1 MSSFLNAILVETPWA
16 ALLRFL
22 IDVTIK
28 SGLIIGVASIAT
40 LLLRRNSAYI
50 RNMVWGFALAGLLL
64 MPVLSFMAP
73 VWNLPIIPEP
83 GSWGTTSYTPEYT
96 KLDQDSLVGP
106 PFHDKSASLSAA
118 DEAGLSSPMN
128 IPWYA
133 WCIFTW
139 LAGGIICLGYC
150 VISHVGV
157 RHIVRNAHPVKKRW
171 RSVLNHVSMGLDVE
185 REVGLLESDRVR
197 TAITAGVFEPV
208 VIVPAESRDWTPERM
223 SLVLSHEL
231 AHVKR
236 WDTLVEVFALL
247 ATVVYWFNP
256 MVWFAVKQ
264 LRIERERDCDDA
276 VLCTGARPSDYA
288 ELLLKIAADLGDS
301 ARPVWQLST
310 ISQGSNLKDRLM
322 SILNPRIDRKRGG
335 RRSVLIT
342 GIIVL
347 AIVLPLSASGLW
359 NDSMAQD
366 KQEKEKKAQIEQMK
380 KKDIEKKMQE
390 KKKQKALKK
399 KMSAEEMKKLTPE
412 EKKKMEAK
420 KALKNW
426 ESLMENENSAAA
438 VVAKTF
444 KKKGVKAGL
453 KKFQMMKEADSHYI
467 DEKEFNTLGYTFLTW
482 GKHDEAIAAFKINV
496 KEFPDS
502 WNVYDSLGEAYMSAD
517 KYDKA
522 VKNYKMALKLNP
534 DSKSSQFALQKL
546 SNMAKK
552 EK

>member
-1 MSSFLNAILVETPWA
+1 MSSFFSAVLSETPWTTF
-16 ALLRFL
+16 LRFL
-22 IDVTIK
+22 VDVTIK
-28 SGLIIGVASIAT
+28 GGLIIGVASIAT

-50 RNMVWGFALAGLLL
+50 RNVVWVFALTGLLL
-64 MPVLSFMAP
+64 MPGLSLMAP

-96 KLDQDSLVGP
+96 KLDQDSFVGP
-106 PFHDKSASLSAA
+106 PYHDKSASLSAA
-118 DEAGLSSPMN
+118 DKAGLSSLMA

-133 WCIFTW
+133 WCILTW
-139 LAGGIICLGYC
+139 IAGGVICLGYC
-150 VISHVGV
+150 VIAHAGV
-157 RHIVRNAHPVKKRW
+157 RHIVRNAHPIKKRW
-171 RSVLNHVSMGLDVE
+171 RSVLDKVSMGLGLE
-185 REVGLLESDRVR
+185 RGVRLLESDRVR
-197 TAITAGVFEPV
+197 TAITAGVFDPV
-208 VIVPAESRDWTPERM
+208 VIVPEESREWTSERM

-236 WDTLVEVFALL
+236 RDALIEIFALL
-247 ATVVYWFNP
+247 AIVVYWFNP

-276 VLCTGARPSDYA
+276 VLCAGARPSDYA
-288 ELLLKIAADLGDS
+288 ELLMKIAADLGDS

-347 AIVLPLSASGLW
+347 AVVLPLSTSGLW
-359 NDSMAQD
+359 NDSLAQD
-366 KQEKEKKAQIEQMK
+366 KQEKEKKAQIEEMK
-380 KKDIEKKMQE
+380 KKEIQKKVLKKEKQEALMKKM
-390 KKKQKALKK
+390 
-399 KMSAEEMKKLTPE
+399 TPE
-412 EKKKMEAK
+412 EKKKMASK

-426 ESLMENENSAAA
+426 ESLMENENSVAA

-444 KKKGVKAGL
+444 KKNGVKAGL
-453 KKFQMMKEADSHYI
+453 KKFQQIKESDSHYI
-467 DEKEFNTLGYTFLTW
+467 KEKEFNTLGYTFLNW

-502 WNVYDSLGEAYMSAD
+502 WNVYDSLGEAYIAAG

-522 VKNYKMALKLNP
+522 TKNYEMALKLNP
-534 DSKSSQFALQKL
+534 DSESSKFALKKL
-546 SNMAKK
+546 KSKTRK
-552 EK
+552 DK

>member
-1 MSSFLNAILVETPWA
+1 MSSFLNAVLSGIPWTT
-16 ALLRFL
+16 LLRFL

-40 LLLRRNSAYI
+40 LILRRNSAYI

-83 GSWGTTSYTPEYT
+83 GSWGTTSYTPEYA
-96 KLDQDSLVGP
+96 KPDQELFVGP

-118 DEAGLSSPMN
+118 DEGGPFSPLD

-133 WCIFTW
+133 WCILAW
-139 LAGGIICLGYC
+139 IAGGVICLGYC
-150 VISHVGV
+150 AISHVGV
-157 RHIVRNAHPVKKRW
+157 RNIVRNAHPVKKRW
-171 RSVLNHVSMGLDVE
+171 RSVLNDVSMGLDVE
-185 REVGLLESDRVR
+185 RDVGLLESDRVR
-197 TAITAGVFEPV
+197 TAITSGVFEPV

-236 WDTLVEVFALL
+236 WDTLIEVFALL
-247 ATVVYWFNP
+247 ATIVYWFNP

-288 ELLLKIAADLGDS
+288 ELLMKIAADLGDS
-301 ARPVWQLST
+301 ARPIWQLST

-347 AIVLPLSASGLW
+347 AVVLPLSTSGLW
-359 NDSMAQD
+359 NDSLAQD
-366 KQEKEKKAQIEQMK
+366 KQEKEKKAKTEEMK
-380 KKDIEKKMQE
+380 KKD
-390 KKKQKALKK
+390 ALKK
-399 KMSAEEMKKLTPE
+399 VSEKQKQEQLKKKKASEIMKNMTPE
-412 EKKKMEAK
+412 EKKKMVAK
-420 KALKNW
+420 KTMMGW
-426 ESLMENENSAAA
+426 EDLMEQENSAAA
-438 VVAKTF
+438 VVGMAF

-453 KKFQMMKEADSHYI
+453 KKFKMMKESDSHYI
-467 DEKEFNTLGYTFLTW
+467 KEKEFNTLGYTFLNW
-482 GKHDEAIAAFKINV
+482 GKHEEAIAAFKINV

-502 WNVYDSLGEAYMSAD
+502 WNVYDSLGEAYASAG
-517 KYDKA
+517 KYEKSI
-522 VKNYKMALKLNP
+522 KNYKMALKLNP
-534 DSKSSQFALQKL
+534 DSKSSRKMLEKL
-546 SNMAKK
+546 KRTANK
-552 EK
+552 ES